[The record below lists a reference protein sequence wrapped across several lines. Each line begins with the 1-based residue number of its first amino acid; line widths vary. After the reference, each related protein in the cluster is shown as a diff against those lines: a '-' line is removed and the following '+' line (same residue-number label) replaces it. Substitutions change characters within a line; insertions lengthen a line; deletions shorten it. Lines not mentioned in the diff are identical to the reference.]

1 MQNTGHA
8 DLIDTP
14 DGGTALVL
22 LGVRPLGLTQS
33 FSPLGR
39 ETFITPVS
47 WADGWPRPEPVLLN
61 PRDTADEEEAFDFA
75 DPAAP
80 EEPGWLAIRTTPAS
94 VASVADGRLSITGH
108 TGLDDPRPQF
118 VGRRQ
123 RHLTAV
129 VSAVVDASGGTG
141 GLAAR
146 YDEHHWFGLEVCGTA
161 VTARAHVAGLAQTWE
176 VTVPAGD
183 VELRMEM
190 TLPAATF
197 DSAALGGDRIRLL
210 AGSTL
215 VTELD
220 GRYWTAETCASF
232 TGRMIGLYASAG
244 TVRFGDF
251 RYRGNDA

>member
-1 MQNTGHA
+1 M
-8 DLIDTP
+8 
-14 DGGTALVL
+14 
-22 LGVRPLGLTQS
+22 

-47 WADGWPRPEPVLLN
+47 WAEGWPQPEPVLLN
-61 PRDTADEEEAFDFA
+61 PRDDTDEDVFDFA
-75 DPAAP
+75 DASAL

-123 RHLTAV
+123 RHLTAT
-129 VSAVVDASGGTG
+129 VSATVDASGGTG

-146 YDEHHWFGLEVCGTA
+146 YDEHHWFGLEVRGTV
-161 VTARAHVAGLAQTWE
+161 VTARAHVAGLAQAWD

-183 VELRMEM
+183 VELRIEM
-190 TLPAATF
+190 TRPASTF

-210 AGSTL
+210 AAGTL
-215 VTELD
+215 VAELD
-220 GRYWTAETCASF
+220 GRYWTAEGCASF
-232 TGRMIGLYASAG
+232 TGRVIGLYASAG
-244 TVRFGDF
+244 TVRFAGF
-251 RYRGNDA
+251 RYRGSDA